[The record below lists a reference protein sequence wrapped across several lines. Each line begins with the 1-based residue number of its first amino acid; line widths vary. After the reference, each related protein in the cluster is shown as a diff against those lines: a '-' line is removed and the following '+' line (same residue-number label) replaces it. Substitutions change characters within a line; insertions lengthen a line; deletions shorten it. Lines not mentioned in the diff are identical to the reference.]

1 MRRVAIAGGIG
12 SGKTTVTDYLGRR
25 GFGVIDADVVAR
37 EVVAPGQPALGALV
51 DAFGNA
57 ILTADGVMD
66 REFVASVVFH
76 DASALSRLNRIT
88 HAAIGEELRAGLDSA
103 TGDVVFVAL
112 PLLRP
117 EHRQLLA
124 LDEVWVVQVAP
135 DVAIERLC
143 TFRGFSKDDA
153 RARLAAQPSNEERA
167 SLADEV
173 INNDSTPDHLLARI
187 DALVEQR
194 GWSRGL

>member
-1 MRRVAIAGGIG
+1 MLRVAIAGGIG

-25 GFGVIDADVVAR
+25 GFGVVDADVVAR
-37 EVVAPGQPALGALV
+37 EVVAPGQPALSALV
-51 DAFGNA
+51 DAFGTA
-57 ILTADGVMD
+57 ILTAAGVMD
-66 REFVASVVFH
+66 REFVANVVFH

-88 HAAIGEELRAGLDSA
+88 HDAIGKELRAGLESA

-124 LDEVWVVQVAP
+124 LDEIWVVQVDP

-143 TFRGFSKDDA
+143 AFRGFSRDDA
-153 RARLAAQPSNEERA
+153 RARLASQPSNEERA

-173 INNDSTPDHLLARI
+173 LNNYSTPAHLLERI
-187 DALVEQR
+187 DALLEQR
-194 GWSRGL
+194 GWLGGL